1 MSRAVEAALASSQ
14 REPRSRP
21 SFRERVHMLAGRST
35 YREPIEGRSYDP
47 KPIPADHMV
56 AAALAFGRVNAADV
70 GPDIAFDMAT
80 GRPGHY
86 RQVCAWLGST
96 LASEAQHR
104 AGRMASVRRCA
115 PISGHYAMWAY
126 NVVVQGWQPPP
137 APEGISDK
145 DHGETLLFACLLL
158 EQAAEDALSLAAR
171 RARG

>member
-86 RQVCAWLGST
+86 RVVCEWLGAT
-96 LASEAQHR
+96 LAAEAQHR
-104 AGRMASVRRCA
+104 AGRMASVRRCL
-115 PISGHYAMWAY
+115 PYVGHVAVHAY
-126 NVVVQGWQPPP
+126 NATVRGWQCPP
-137 APEGISDK
+137 APEGVPAK
-145 DHGETLLFACLLL
+145 DWGETLLFACLLL

-171 RARG
+171 RARS